1 MIVELRF
8 SDARKF
14 ISFVAIFGKCIIGE
28 SFTDGSNGM

>member
-1 MIVELRF
+1 MTVELRF

-28 SFTDGSNGM
+28 SVTDESNEM